1 MGNERG
7 KSMKKEVSP
16 SPPPAPSAKPQTVEE
31 KVNAWLAN
39 QGYHLEYKTYKA
51 FRNANI
57 PAQMSIFLESDGKP
71 REIDVIGEVHER
83 GTPSAVNVICECKY
97 SAKNQ
102 PWVLLRS
109 ESRTSFP
116 IEWHALPQTEVVK
129 TLWAFTEKCQP
140 DFEKTWH
147 FARNA
152 AFGQTLLE
160 AMKDVNADVAYGAVQ
175 KVANAAWEYT
185 SKPFVLGEGDPKDE
199 NVYRVVIPCI
209 VVDSPLLMATFN
221 HDKGEFESTQIPF
234 GRLFWLG
241 VNNGTII
248 DVVQKDSLTEYTKRL
263 YQTMKYI
270 DDCLILGREHKKN
283 NPVG

>member
-1 MGNERG
+1 
-7 KSMKKEVSP
+7 
-16 SPPPAPSAKPQTVEE
+16 VEE

-51 FRNANI
+51 LRNAGI
-57 PAQMSIFLESDGKP
+57 PAQMSIFLETEGKP

-83 GTPSAVNVICECKY
+83 GTPTAANVICECKY
-97 SAKNQ
+97 SVKNQ

-109 ESRTSFP
+109 ESRTSFS
-116 IEWHALPQTEVVK
+116 IEWHALPQTEVVQS
-129 TLWAFTEKCQP
+129 LWAFTKKCQP
-140 DFEKTWH
+140 DFEQTWH

-160 AMKDVNADVAYGAVQ
+160 AMKDGNADVAYGAVQ
-175 KVANAAWEYT
+175 KIANAAWEYA
-185 SKPFVLGEGDPKDE
+185 SKPFIPGEGDSEDE

-241 VNNGTII
+241 VHNGTII
-248 DVVQKDSLTEYTKRL
+248 DVVQKNSLSEYAKGL
-263 YQTMKYI
+263 YQTMKHI
-270 DDCLILGREHKKN
+270 DDCLHLGRDRKKN
-283 NPVG
+283 PNG